1 MNGEKTG
8 KLDSKK
14 KKTVYDHYSNTL
26 NFEKRRV
33 TDIATCRRVYPP
45 PPLPTDMTIVLK
57 NMTDRILSTT
67 REYIKTAC
75 DRKGIPKV
83 QNISGEEEEGLQSL
97 EKRVSRGEV
106 VIMPTDKSKKLT
118 VSKPDNYV
126 ELMESH
132 LRNDPM

>member
-1 MNGEKTG
+1 
-8 KLDSKK
+8 
-14 KKTVYDHYSNTL
+14 
-26 NFEKRRV
+26 
-33 TDIATCRRVYPP
+33 
-45 PPLPTDMTIVLK
+45 MTIVLK
-57 NMTDRILSTT
+57 NMTNRILSTT

-83 QNISGEEEEGLQSL
+83 QNISGEEEGLQSL

-126 ELMESH
+126 ELMEPH